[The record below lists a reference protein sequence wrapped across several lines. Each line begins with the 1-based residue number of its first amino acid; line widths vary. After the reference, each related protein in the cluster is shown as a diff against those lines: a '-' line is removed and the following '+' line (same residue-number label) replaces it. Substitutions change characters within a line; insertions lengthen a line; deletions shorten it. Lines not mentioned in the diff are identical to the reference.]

1 MEAAAKKPRLSKQ
14 AKKDRLK
21 WCQQFKLWTAK
32 QWSKV
37 IFSDEVNVE
46 VDNRKGR
53 LMIRRLPSEKYHPD
67 CLQQRTR
74 QGSGSTGIWACMGG
88 QGFGLWKLFKERL
101 NQWNYAEILGDYL
114 LPSIVLLTEN
124 DDYNFQQ
131 DNAPCHKSI
140 STERW
145 FKDNGKWNKCA

>member
-21 WCQQFKLWTAK
+21 WCQQFKSWTAK

-37 IFSDEVNVE
+37 IFIDEMNVE

-74 QGSGSTGIWACMGG
+74 QGCGSTGILACMDG
-88 QGFGLWKLFKERL
+88 QGFRFWKLFKERL
-101 NQWNYAEILGDYL
+101 NQSNYVEIFGDYL

-131 DNAPCHKSI
+131 DNAPCHQA
-140 STERW
+140 
-145 FKDNGKWNKCA
+145 DNIQRNFGAKMASVQT